1 MTTSG
6 GRVQAS
12 LSSTSINIDA
22 SHQHGI
28 PPKTKLDGK
37 TQEPDKK
44 NRRKAATRLLARQTF
59 QRTRKTNHR
68 RDIFQDK
75 DQRSAFTVV
84 FANKTILIRTKEQPP
99 SGRHVIGAAFLARS
113 SNEIF
118 SVLSQLLL
126 LHRPYTIL
134 RYSIVFSAH
143 FRSV

>member
-99 SGRHVIGAAFLARS
+99 SGRHVISAAFSKILPKTS
-113 SNEIF
+113 TEIF
-118 SVLSQLLL
+118 FRCFTVVAASG
-126 LHRPYTIL
+126 RPQVL
-134 RYSIVFSAH
+134 RYCTVL
-143 FRSV
+143 